1 MRYPVIINCPCADVE
16 KKTKKLLFSRSE
28 LIYDVSNYSY
38 VEADIMAE
46 GDECRRHQVFDI
58 SQDGNVDRV
67 TRVLNTAHAEIV
79 EMLYPYTKQEIT
91 ENEVLDDR
99 LTEPEKYSIVLTIP
113 SSFSQTTVELLSK
126 LIHEYF
132 VCRVLADWMS
142 ITNPESEVKW
152 EKKSLL
158 IKQKI
163 QSSLV
168 TRQKHVRRRMKPF

>member
-1 MRYPVIINCPCADVE
+1 MIYPIIRCCPCAE
-16 KKTKKLLFSRSE
+16 EQKTNVTLTFERKE

-38 VEADIMAE
+38 VEADIMQE
-46 GDECRRHQVFDI
+46 DDECRRHQVFDI

-67 TRVLNTAHAEIV
+67 TRVLNTAHAETV

-113 SSFSQTTVELLSK
+113 SFFSQTTVELLSK

-142 ITNPESEVKW
+142 ITNSDSEGKW
-152 EKKSLL
+152 EKKFTL
-158 IKQKI
+158 IKEKI
-163 QSSLV
+163 KSSLV
-168 TRQKHVRRRMKPF
+168 SRQKHVRRRLKPF